1 MHAKDIM
8 TEKVVSIL
16 PTDSV
21 FDAAELM
28 LDADVSAL
36 LVVNDRRE
44 VVGIIS
50 EADLIRR
57 AETDTAPR
65 KSWLLRILESDASAA
80 RALASTHVRRVADI
94 MTKEVITAT
103 EDTAL
108 ADLVER
114 MQRHHVKRMPI
125 VRGGVLV
132 GVVSR
137 ADLVRAVLCREP
149 ECLDARPDDR
159 ELRNA
164 VVAALGGHGGSP
176 RTPLTVVSQEGVAH
190 LWGLV
195 ESPEARETCRA
206 IVEGVPGIRQV
217 RNHIRLAPASLAGA
231 R

>member
-1 MHAKDIM
+1 M
-8 TEKVVSIL
+8 TENVVSIR

-44 VVGIIS
+44 VVGILS

-57 AETDTAPR
+57 AETDAAPR
-65 KSWLLRILESDASAA
+65 KSWLLRILEGDASAA
-80 RALASTHVRRVADI
+80 RALASTRARQVADI

-103 EDTAL
+103 EETPI

-149 ECLDARPDDR
+149 ACPDARPDDR

-164 VVAALGGHGGSP
+164 VVVALGGPPCPP
-176 RTPLTVVSQEGVAH
+176 RAPLTVVLQAGVAH

-195 ESPEARETCRA
+195 ESPEARDACRSIA
-206 IVEGVPGIRQV
+206 EGVPGIRQV
-217 RNHIRLAPASLAGA
+217 RNHIRLAPASLAGV